1 PLCRNKLSPARRA
14 SDGPAPETE
23 PVGALLAPTTT
34 AGSASIVAT
43 RTDTV
48 VIWREAGGVGST
60 IRAQR
65 ALPHA
70 PPAPAFPAVAIG
82 AIGHRTVAERPVL
95 GLVLSAPGLNPATTT
110 FTATNLPPGAV
121 FDPPTRTFRWV
132 PAADQAGSYP
142 SVHFEA
148 ADGVSTV
155 SENVTLTVT
164 NVIQSITGTATLPR
178 GGPAPHVGLRLTG
191 GTKRVVFTDAAGRYR
206 FDDLPARTYR
216 IKLDASRPYVAT
228 PRSLPVVMAA
238 SDVHGVDLVVTP
250 R

>member
-1 PLCRNKLSPARRA
+1 M
-14 SDGPAPETE
+14 
-23 PVGALLAPTTT
+23 
-34 AGSASIVAT
+34 
-43 RTDTV
+43 
-48 VIWREAGGVGST
+48 
-60 IRAQR
+60 
-65 ALPHA
+65 
-70 PPAPAFPAVAIG
+70 
-82 AIGHRTVAERPVL
+82 
-95 GLVLSAPGLNPATTT
+95 LSAPGLNPTTTT
-110 FTATNLPPGAV
+110 FTATNLPRGAV

-164 NVIQSITGTATLPR
+164 EAIPSISGTVTLSG
-178 GGPAPHVGLRLTG
+178 GGPAPHLGLRLSG

-216 IKLDASRPYVAT
+216 LKLDASRPYQAI
-228 PRSLPVVMAA
+228 PRALSVVMAA

>member
-1 PLCRNKLSPARRA
+1 PT
-14 SDGPAPETE
+14 SDGTNWVGTSIFRKQSFAARMATDGTALETE
-23 PVGALLAPTTT
+23 PVGALLAPTTA

-48 VIWREAGGVGST
+48 VVWREAGGIGST

-65 ALPHA
+65 LFPHA
-70 PPAPAFPAVAIG
+70 PPAPPFPEVAIG
-82 AIGHRTVAERPVL
+82 TIGNRTVAERSVL

-110 FTATNLPPGAV
+110 FIVTNLPPGAV

-155 SENVTLTVT
+155 SENATLTVT
-164 NVIQSITGTATLPR
+164 NAIQSISGTVTLSG
-178 GGPAPHVGLRLTG
+178 GGPAPHGGLRLTA
-191 GTKRVVFTDAAGRYR
+191 GTKPVVFTAA
-206 FDDLPARTYR
+206 
-216 IKLDASRPYVAT
+216 
-228 PRSLPVVMAA
+228 PR
-238 SDVHGVDLVVTP
+238 